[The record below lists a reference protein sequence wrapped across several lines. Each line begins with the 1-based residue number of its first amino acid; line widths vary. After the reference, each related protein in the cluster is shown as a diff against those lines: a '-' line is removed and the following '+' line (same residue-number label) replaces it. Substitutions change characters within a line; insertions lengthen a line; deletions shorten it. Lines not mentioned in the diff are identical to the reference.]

1 MQVAHEETNE
11 EQGVREAMV
20 AVGDSGSC
28 IQLARAGPTRRPRSR
43 TFLDRCGPGRP
54 ADGVPGHRYPVHR
67 GFLEQAI
74 RGATPEEVDRLAGY
88 LEFCATKSLTVE
100 YLATSYLTIV
110 EDTLEEQLY
119 FNRHGHYRR
128 STFEA
133 VADEVYFD
141 REYMDRDMYGLAI
154 STFLWPNHVAMARF
168 FRASS
173 PCEGRVGALE
183 VGPGH
188 GFLLLTALELGS
200 FADCLAVDL
209 SAASIDQTRSVVTHF
224 HPDARVRFE
233 QRDFL
238 DADDLQ
244 PGSFDAIV
252 MGEVLEH
259 VEHPDVFLRRIAELA
274 SNDAFI
280 FVTTCINAPA
290 IDHIYLWRT
299 TVELESMIASAG
311 LTVVERCDCPTRA
324 SRWTSARELKLP
336 INVAY
341 VLAKAVDA

>member
-1 MQVAHEETNE
+1 LLPVERRRWDRRGDPLVIVATVPVQV
-11 EQGVREAMV
+11 Q
-20 AVGDSGSC
+20 
-28 IQLARAGPTRRPRSR
+28 QL
-43 TFLDRCGPGRP
+43 LDR
-54 ADGVPGHRYPVHR
+54 VVEQMPVHER
-67 GFLEQAI
+67 FISGAVEAATSEELTRLE
-74 RGATPEEVDRLAGY
+74 VY

-141 REYMDRDMYGLAI
+141 REYMDRYMYGLAI

-168 FRASS
+168 FRASL
-173 PCEGRVGALE
+173 PREGRARYLE

-299 TVELESMIASAG
+299 TVELESMIANAG
-311 LTVVERCDCPTRA
+311 LTVVEALRLPYEGKSLDE
-324 SRWTSARELKLP
+324 SRELKLP

-341 VLAKAVDA
+341 VLTRR